1 MKTFIQYLNEISPQ
15 LAARAFGARMYRTY
29 ANPSEHGAK
38 QAGKNFEH
46 TRKRAEAAG
55 LKPDDI
61 TKDVE
66 RGIERE
72 FYKTPDVRIKQTIGD
87 KKGGKAFEL
96 LKRITKHTNLQNE
109 DTLDET
115 APAGAAWA
123 AGARQERN
131 MRNPTTKGY
140 IQQAK
145 NIARRNALTKD
156 MPTAERI
163 KIKIKGKEQGREWE
177 KYNQEIDDMF

>member
-1 MKTFIQYLNEISPQ
+1 MKTFIEY
-15 LAARAFGARMYRTY
+15 
-29 ANPSEHGAK
+29 
-38 QAGKNFEH
+38 
-46 TRKRAEAAG
+46 
-55 LKPDDI
+55 
-61 TKDVE
+61 
-66 RGIERE
+66 
-72 FYKTPDVRIKQTIGD
+72 
-87 KKGGKAFEL
+87 
-96 LKRITKHTNLQNE
+96 
-109 DTLDET
+109 LDET